1 MLQLVDLK
9 DTDFQNSKV
18 ASIGNVLVFHRK
30 PHEMSV
36 NRKSSK
42 GKAHATM
49 FTVRTM
55 L

>member
-36 NRKSSK
+36 NRKQLLLLCS
-42 GKAHATM
+42 
-49 FTVRTM
+49 FTPPV
-55 L
+55 